1 MSELK
6 IRADSIR
13 PYRVAVVAACPF
25 PCPRG
30 TPIRIY
36 RTAEALARR
45 GHDVHVVTYHLGD
58 PCEAP
63 PFTIHRIA
71 DVPTYRKYSP
81 GPSWQKLGIVDP
93 LVVGRLRDLM
103 RASGFDVI
111 YAHHVEGL
119 LLALAARGRMQV
131 PIVFDAHTLLES
143 ELPFYPMGLG
153 HSLKAGVG
161 RVLDT
166 VLPRFATGVI
176 AVSEEIRRAFEAHS
190 PELVG
195 RISVIPN
202 GVEVDAFDLGPGS
215 AASGRNTLIYTGN
228 LAAYQGI
235 DLMLRAF
242 AALRSK
248 RQDVRLEIVAESGF
262 AQYEPLALEL
272 GVRDSIDL
280 IPLSFT
286 EVPQRLAAATVALNP
301 RTQCGGVPQKLLNY
315 MAAGRPIVSFAGSAK
330 HLRHGEDGWVV
341 ANDDVGGFADAIN
354 HLLED
359 RPMARIMGEKAR
371 QYVRAE
377 RSWESVGQRI
387 EQVFRDV
394 HGD

>member
-1 MSELK
+1 M
-6 IRADSIR
+6 IRR
-13 PYRVAVVAACPF
+13 YRVAVVAACPF

-45 GHDVHVVTYHLGD
+45 GHEVHVVTYHLGE

-63 PFTIHRIA
+63 PFAIHRIA

-81 GPSWQKLGIVDP
+81 GPSWQKLAVIDP
-93 LVVGRLRDLM
+93 LVVRRLRELL
-103 RASGFDVI
+103 RAPGFDVI

-119 LLALAARGRMQV
+119 LLALAARGRRQI

-143 ELPFYPMGLG
+143 ELPFYRVGLA
-153 HSLKAGVG
+153 HTLKARIG
-161 RVLDT
+161 RTLDT
-166 VLPRFATGVI
+166 LLPRLATRVI
-176 AVSEEIRRAFEAHS
+176 AVSEEIRRRFEEHS
-190 PELVG
+190 PELAG
-195 RISVIPN
+195 RIAVIPN
-202 GVEVDAFDLGPGS
+202 GVELDTFEINPVPAVPGP
-215 AASGRNTLIYTGN
+215 NTLIYTGN
-228 LAAYQGI
+228 MAAYQGI

-242 AALRSK
+242 AALRGK
-248 RQDVRLEIVAESGF
+248 RQDVRLEIIAESGF

-280 IPLSFT
+280 VPLSFND
-286 EVPQRLAAATVALNP
+286 VPKRLAAATVALNP
-301 RTQCGGVPQKLLNY
+301 RTQCGGIPQKLLNY

-341 ANDDVGGFADAIN
+341 ANDDVGGFANAID
-354 HLLED
+354 HLLDD
-359 RPMARIMGEKAR
+359 RALARIMGENAR
-371 QYVRAE
+371 EHVRAE
-377 RSWESVGQRI
+377 RSWESVGARI

-394 HGD
+394 RGD

>member
-1 MSELK
+1 M
-6 IRADSIR
+6 IRR
-13 PYRVAVVAACPF
+13 YRVAVIAACPF

-45 GHDVHVVTYHLGD
+45 GHDVHVVTYHLGE

-63 PFTIHRIA
+63 PFVIHRIA

-81 GPSWQKLGIVDP
+81 GPSWQKLAVIDP
-93 LVVGRLRDLM
+93 LVVRRLKELL
-103 RASGFDVI
+103 RAPGFDLI

-119 LLALAARGRMQV
+119 LLALAAGGRRQV

-143 ELPFYPMGLG
+143 ELPFYRVGLG
-153 HSLKAGVG
+153 QSLKARIG
-161 RVLDT
+161 RMLDT
-166 VLPRFATGVI
+166 VLPRLATRVI
-176 AVSEEIRRAFEAHS
+176 AVSEEIRRGFEEHS
-190 PELVG
+190 PELTG
-195 RISVIPN
+195 RITVIPN
-202 GVEVDAFDLGPGS
+202 GVELDTFDISPVPAVTGS
-215 AASGRNTLIYTGN
+215 NTLIYTGN
-228 LAAYQGI
+228 MAAYQGI

-242 AALRSK
+242 AALRGK

-280 IPLSFT
+280 VPLSFND
-286 EVPQRLAAATVALNP
+286 VPKRLAAATVALNP

-341 ANDDVGGFADAIN
+341 ANDDVGGFANAID
-354 HLLED
+354 HLLDD
-359 RPMARIMGEKAR
+359 RSLARIMGENAR
-371 QYVRAE
+371 EHVRAE
-377 RSWESVGQRI
+377 RSWESVGERI

>member
-1 MSELK
+1 M
-6 IRADSIR
+6 IPR
-13 PYRVAVVAACPF
+13 YRVAVVAACPF

-45 GHDVHVVTYHLGD
+45 GHDVQVVTYHLGE

-63 PFTIHRIA
+63 PFAIHRIV
-71 DVPTYRKYSP
+71 DVPTYRRYSP
-81 GPSWQKLGIVDP
+81 GPSWQKLAVIDP
-93 LVVGRLRDLM
+93 LVVRRLKALLQ
-103 RASGFDVI
+103 SPGFDVI

-119 LLALAARGRMQV
+119 LLALAARGRRQI

-143 ELPFYPMGLG
+143 ELPFYRIGLG
-153 HSLKAGVG
+153 QMLTTRIG

-166 VLPRFATGVI
+166 VLPRLATRVI
-176 AVSEEIRRAFEAHS
+176 AVSEEIRRGFEEHS
-190 PELVG
+190 PELAG
-195 RISVIPN
+195 RITVIPN
-202 GVEVDAFDLGPGS
+202 GVELDTFQVSPTTA
-215 AASGRNTLIYTGN
+215 GRSSNTLIYTGN

-242 AALRSK
+242 AALRGK
-248 RQDVRLEIVAESGF
+248 RQDVRLEIVAETGF
-262 AQYEPLALEL
+262 APYEPLALEL
-272 GVRDSIDL
+272 GVRDSIDVV
-280 IPLSFT
+280 PLSFSD
-286 EVPQRLAAATVALNP
+286 VPQRLAAATVALNP

-341 ANDDVGGFADAIN
+341 ANDDVGGFADAID
-354 HLLED
+354 HLLD
-359 RPMARIMGEKAR
+359 DSSLARLLGENAR
-371 QYVRAE
+371 EHVRAK
-377 RSWESVGQRI
+377 RSWESVGERI
-387 EQVFRDV
+387 EQVLRDV